1 MFVLFLFET
10 KKHPFIR
17 QHTHTHTQTQ
27 HSDPKH
33 TKKGCTIHH
42 HSGKNTQWDS
52 LQQPRKMIQN
62 EMRMK
67 YTNTQTPKQ
76 IKSVCVCE
84 WVLNKKLKHKIIPCL
99 HHTHTTQQ
107 RQTIDQTDGC
117 THMCATLIHSF
128 IRRKN

>member
-84 WVLNKKLKHKIIPCL
+84 
-99 HHTHTTQQ
+99 
-107 RQTIDQTDGC
+107 
-117 THMCATLIHSF
+117 
-128 IRRKN
+128 